1 MNVRREEILD
11 GTMEAYLAE
20 AERLGLMRRLPAA
33 ERRALKQAA
42 LAKFAPGEE
51 VWVFGYGSLMWNPC
65 IHYAERRGG
74 LVHGYHRSYCLWVP
88 LGRGSPD
95 CQGLMLA
102 LETGGSCH
110 GIAYRIRQ
118 DELAHELEVVWKR
131 EMVGGAYR
139 PRVVRVATDR
149 GPVKAITFVVNRGHP
164 RYAGRLSMET
174 MADAIAVAEGR
185 LGSCADYLYNTVAH
199 LDELGIGDGPMHR
212 LKRMVEARRAASG
225 GQ

>member
-1 MNVRREEILD
+1 MNVKREEILD

-33 ERRALKQAA
+33 ERQALKAAA
-42 LAKFAPGEE
+42 LARFAPGED

-65 IHYAERRGG
+65 IHYAERRAG
-74 LVHGYHRSYCLWVP
+74 LVHGYHRSYCLWMP

-102 LETGGSCH
+102 LEAGGACR
-110 GIAYRIRQ
+110 GMAYRIAP
-118 DELAHELEVVWKR
+118 DELEHELEVVWKR

-139 PRVVRVATDR
+139 PHVVKVATDR
-149 GPVKAITFVVNRGHP
+149 GPVRAITFVVNRAHP

-185 LGSCADYLYNTVAH
+185 LGSCADYLYSTVAH

-212 LKRMVEARRAASG
+212 LKRLVEARRAAASG
-225 GQ
+225 